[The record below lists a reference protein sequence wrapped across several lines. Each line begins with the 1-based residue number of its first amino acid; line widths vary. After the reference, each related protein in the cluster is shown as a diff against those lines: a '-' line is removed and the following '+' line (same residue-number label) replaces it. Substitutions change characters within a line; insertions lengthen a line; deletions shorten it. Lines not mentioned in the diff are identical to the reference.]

1 MREMG
6 RGGIEGE
13 RTGLNK
19 RLGTFTTFI
28 NGEERKAA
36 DSFEK
41 KGKKDVGGAGS
52 IRVDP
57 NWNM

>member
-13 RTGLNK
+13 RTDLNK
-19 RLGTFTTFI
+19 RPGTFINFI
-28 NGEERKAA
+28 NGEDRKAT

-52 IRVDP
+52 IRVDL
-57 NWNM
+57 NWNT